1 MLTVLENG
9 GFKVDKIFVE
19 PLPREFGF
27 IGPTSNI
34 WIIHI
39 SKMKVKR
46 MEGEKQEV
54 WAKLKELIGI
64 FKAKGALSPE
74 TAMTAIDL
82 GLPPRFEEGMRH
94 RLGSTGI
101 FVEVDG
107 KYYLSEQRLA
117 EGKAKREE
125 IRERIKEL
133 VQLFKAKRAL
143 SAETAMT
150 AKDLGLPPRFE
161 EGMKKRLG
169 QSGIFVEI
177 NGKYYLSEQ
186 RLAERKAKMEE
197 RRQHAA

>member
-1 MLTVLENG
+1 
-9 GFKVDKIFVE
+9 
-19 PLPREFGF
+19 
-27 IGPTSNI
+27 
-34 WIIHI
+34 
-39 SKMKVKR
+39 
-46 MEGEKQEV
+46 MEGERQEI
-54 WAKLKELIGI
+54 WAKLKELIGL

-74 TAMTAIDL
+74 TAMTAKEL

-94 RLGSTGI
+94 RLGMSGI
-101 FVEVDG
+101 FVEING

-117 EGKAKREE
+117 EGKKKREE
-125 IRERIKEL
+125 IRERLKEL
-133 VQLFKAKRAL
+133 VHLFKTKGAV
-143 SAETAMT
+143 SPETAMT

-186 RLAERKAKMEE
+186 RLAERKTKMEE